1 MDIPPALIVPRL
13 MLSLHVSAGASG
25 GGGGGGGGVGLL
37 GLLHPLAI
45 ANTASVQNSK
55 RRTGPRRVTNRI

>member
-1 MDIPPALIVPRL
+1 MDIPPALMVPRL

-37 GLLHPLAI
+37 GLLHALAI
-45 ANTASVQNSK
+45 HKTTSVQNSK
-55 RRTGPRRVTNRI
+55 RRTGPWPVTNRI